1 MIELHNM
8 LQNADLREQKQKAT
22 LAIMGATIHSRGSP
36 IMPWLEHRE
45 HLGYRKMSWHLYE
58 IACDCIDHIGEK
70 VTEAERESE
79 TQCAVWW
86 AVEKDM
92 YTPIPDKFID

>member
-45 HLGYRKMSWHLYE
+45 QRGYRKMSWHLYE
-58 IACDCIDHIGEK
+58 IACDCIDRINEN
-70 VTEAERESE
+70 VTDYERRSEAY
-79 TQCAVWW
+79 CAGWW
-86 AVEKDM
+86 AANKQMCIPIVEK
-92 YTPIPDKFID
+92 FI